1 MNTEKFTTY
10 GIQGLKIWF
19 YRVMLP
25 IYRGIGKKISQA
37 ENIIRVGF
45 GGEFNLKNVKIRAP
59 LGPKI
64 WVTG

>member
-1 MNTEKFTTY
+1 MNIEKFTTN
-10 GIQGLKIWF
+10 GIRGLKIWF

-25 IYRGIGKKISQA
+25 IYRGVGKKISQA
-37 ENIIRVGF
+37 ENIIHVEC
-45 GGEFNLKNVKIRAP
+45 GGEFHLKNVKIRAV